1 MSKSTNTT
9 PKKPTKRQMFESLL
23 TLPDLTTEQVAF
35 INHELELL
43 TKKNSGEKKLTAV
56 QVANIQLKVDIENAM
71 EVDRMY
77 TVSDMVKTFV
87 CCDGLSSS
95 KVTAMLTQMAEDGI
109 VERTVIKGRAY
120 YSKKKS

>member
-1 MSKSTNTT
+1 MSNPNTT

-23 TLPDLTTEQVAF
+23 TLPTLTEEQRAF
-35 INHELELL
+35 IHHELELL
-43 TKKNSGEKKLTAV
+43 AKKNSGEKKLTAV

-77 TVSDMVKTFV
+77 TVSDMLKLFP

-95 KVTAMLTQMAEDGI
+95 KVTAMLTQMMEDGVI
-109 VERTVIKGRAY
+109 ERTVIKNRPY